1 MYQDQQEL
9 PYFDDAGNDFIR
21 EINRQDAFMKR
32 GGRLTAA
39 QQIKYENR
47 VAMLAERL
55 NLIFDAVKDDPD
67 SLKEYMES
75 IEQNRRSG
83 LLPRMVYQRFQDK
96 LHKDEHETH
105 GSERDRDRHRVV
117 SGGVREE
124 KSNITDLP
132 VAELLDLYQKRSI
145 TREVLFHEFRK
156 RENAGMKLQRM
167 DADLWG
173 RYRSW
178 VAEQRRRRQMRS

>member
-1 MYQDQQEL
+1 MEREQYDL
-9 PYFDDAGNDFIR
+9 PYFDEAGNEFVR
-21 EINRQDAFMKR
+21 ELNRQDAYLKR

-55 NLIFDAVKDDPD
+55 NLIFDAVQEDSEALKD
-67 SLKEYMES
+67 YMES
-75 IEQNRRSG
+75 IEQTRRSG

-96 LHKDEHETH
+96 LQKTDQEAQ
-105 GSERDRDRHRVV
+105 GSERDRDRNRVV
-117 SGGVREE
+117 SAGVREE
-124 KSNITDLP
+124 KSILTDMP
-132 VAELLDLYQKRSI
+132 VGELLDLYQKRSI
-145 TREVLFHEFRK
+145 TREILFHEFRK
-156 RENAGMKLQRM
+156 RENAGIKLQRM
-167 DADLWG
+167 DPDLWG

>member
-1 MYQDQQEL
+1 MYRDQEEL
-9 PYFDDAGNDFIR
+9 PYFDEAGNEFIR
-21 EINRQDAFMKR
+21 EINRQDAFLKR

-39 QQIKYENR
+39 QQIKYDNR
-47 VAMLAERL
+47 VSMLAERL
-55 NLIFDAVKDDPD
+55 NLIFDAVKDDPE
-67 SLKEYMES
+67 SLKDYMES
-75 IEQNRRSG
+75 IEHNRRAG

-96 LHKDEHETH
+96 LHKAEHDKH
-105 GSERDRDRHRVV
+105 GSERERDRHRVV
-117 SGGVREE
+117 SAGVREE
-124 KSNITDLP
+124 RSNLTDMQIP
-132 VAELLDLYQKRSI
+132 ELLDLYNKREISK
-145 TREVLFHEFRK
+145 EVLFLEFRK